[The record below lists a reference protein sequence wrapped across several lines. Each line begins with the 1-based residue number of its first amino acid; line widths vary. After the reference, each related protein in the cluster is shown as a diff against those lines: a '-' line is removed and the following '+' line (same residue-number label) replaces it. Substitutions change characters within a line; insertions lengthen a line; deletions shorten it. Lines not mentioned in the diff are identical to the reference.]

1 MRLKGVLVV
10 LLLMGLLVGCAAS
23 AKRINNLQQGMTKA
37 EVIDI
42 MGEPD
47 YTSSTKDVEILSY
60 RLASGGV
67 FKETYFVRISNG
79 TVDRFGRRGD
89 FGYFY

>member
-79 TVDRFGRRGD
+79 HR
-89 FGYFY
+89 